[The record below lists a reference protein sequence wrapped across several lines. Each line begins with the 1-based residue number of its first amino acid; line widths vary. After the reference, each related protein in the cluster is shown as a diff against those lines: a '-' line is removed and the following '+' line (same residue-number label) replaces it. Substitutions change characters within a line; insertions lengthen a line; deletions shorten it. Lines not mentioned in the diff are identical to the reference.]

1 MNNQELK
8 KIIRDVPDFPKPGI
22 MFKDITPLLKDPK
35 AFSSI
40 TQLFYDRFQN
50 ASVDKIVGIES
61 RGFIFGSALSL
72 QLGKGFV
79 PVRKAG
85 KLPWTKISE
94 EYVLEYG
101 KDKLEMHADAL
112 SPGDRVLVMDDLLAT
127 GGTAEAVCKMVEK
140 QGAQIISL
148 AFVVELDFLKGR
160 EKLKKWEVCS
170 LIHF

>member
-1 MNNQELK
+1 MNNEELK

-22 MFKDITPLLKDPK
+22 MFKDITPLLNNPK

-40 TQLFYDRFQN
+40 TQKFCERFQN

-112 SPGDRVLVMDDLLAT
+112 ARGDRVLVVDDLLAT

-140 QGAQIISL
+140 QGAHIVSL
-148 AFVVELDFLKGR
+148 AFVVELDFLKGH
-160 EKLKKWEVCS
+160 EKLKKWEVFS